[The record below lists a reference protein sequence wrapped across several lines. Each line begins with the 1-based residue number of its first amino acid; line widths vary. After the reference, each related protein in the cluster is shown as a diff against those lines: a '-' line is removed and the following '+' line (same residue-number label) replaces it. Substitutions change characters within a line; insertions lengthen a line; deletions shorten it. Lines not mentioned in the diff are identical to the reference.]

1 MGRYRFVDRLSIVV
15 EGGKGGDGA
24 IHFRR
29 EKYVPKGG
37 PDGGDGG
44 RGGNVYLVGDRAL
57 FSLMDLKYK
66 RHYKAE
72 DGQPARGDL
81 NGRKGRDLYLRVPLG
96 TIVIDE
102 DTGEVLGEIVE
113 HGQTLL
119 VARGGKGG
127 FGNRH
132 FATPT
137 DRSPSK
143 RTLGEPGERRR
154 LRLELKLI
162 ADVGLVGFPNAGK
175 TTLLNAL
182 SGTSARVGHWEF
194 TTLTPNLGVL
204 YTPYCRI
211 VIGDIPGIIEG
222 ASEGRGLGLE
232 FLRHI
237 SRVKVLLFVLDGARD
252 PEEQY
257 KALLSEISSYD
268 PDLLKRPRV
277 VALNKIDLLDSL
289 PDLPFEYLPI
299 SARTGEGLD
308 VLKRT
313 LMRKVCPMKSGGKGE
328 G

>member
-1 MGRYRFVDRLSIVV
+1 MGKYRFVDRLSIIV

-24 IHFRR
+24 VHFRR
-29 EKYVPKGG
+29 EKYMPKGG

-44 RGGNVYLVGDRAL
+44 RGGNVYLVGDRSL
-57 FSLMDLKYK
+57 FSLIDLRYK
-66 RHYKAE
+66 KHYKAE

-81 NGRKGRDLYLRVPLG
+81 NGRKGKDLYIRVPLG
-96 TIVIDE
+96 TLVIDE

-119 VARGGKGG
+119 VAKGGRGGL
-127 FGNRH
+127 GNRH

-143 RTLGEPGERRR
+143 RTPGEPGERRR
-154 LRLELKLI
+154 LRLELRLI
-162 ADVGLVGFPNAGK
+162 ADVGLVGLPNAGK

-182 SGTSARVGHWEF
+182 SGTSARVGEWEF

-204 YTPYCRI
+204 YTHYCRI

-222 ASEGRGLGLE
+222 ASEGKGLGLE

-237 SRVKVLLFVLDGARD
+237 SRVKVLLFVLDGTRD
-252 PEEQY
+252 PLKQY
-257 KALLSEISSYD
+257 EVLLNEIASYD
-268 PDLLKRPRV
+268 PALKDKPRIVVVNKVDLLKE
-277 VALNKIDLLDSL
+277 L
-289 PDLPFEYLPI
+289 PDLPFDYLPV
-299 SARTGEGLD
+299 SALTGEGIDELR
-308 VLKRT
+308 KT
-313 LMRKVCPMKSGGKGE
+313 LMKVVCPLKERKVE

>member
-15 EGGKGGDGA
+15 EGGRGGDGA
-24 IHFRR
+24 VHFRR

-57 FSLMDLKYK
+57 FSLLDLKYK

-72 DGQPARGDL
+72 DGKPARGDL
-81 NGRKGRDLYLRVPLG
+81 NGKKGKDLYLRVPLG

-127 FGNRH
+127 LGNRH

-182 SGTSARVGHWEF
+182 SGTSAKVGHWEF

-222 ASEGRGLGLE
+222 ASEGKGLGLE

-237 SRVKVLLFVLDGARD
+237 SRVKVLLFVLDGTRE
-252 PEEQY
+252 PEAQY
-257 KALLSEISSYD
+257 EALLSELSSYD
-268 PDLLKRPRV
+268 PDLLNRPRV
-277 VALNKIDLLDSL
+277 VVLNKIDLLDTL
-289 PDLPFEYLPI
+289 PDLPFKYLPV
-299 SARTGEGLD
+299 SAKTGEGLEE
-308 VLKRT
+308 LKRT
-313 LMRKVCPMKSGGKGE
+313 LMRTVCPMKGGGKGE